1 MSGII
6 AQGANELSSSLRLRK
21 AKEIVPDGEHL
32 CIEQDGNTMTLTVNN
47 VTLKDA
53 GLYVCVLT
61 NSAGS
66 CKCSGELLVEGEGR
80 IMFIVQYDSA
90 VV

>member
-1 MSGII
+1 MICKMSKTVFPH
-6 AQGANELSSSLRLRK
+6 RLRK

-32 CIEQDGNTMTLTVNN
+32 RIEQEGSTMTLTVSD
-47 VTLKDA
+47 VTLQDA

-66 CKCSGELLVEGEGR
+66 CKCSAELLVEGELA
-80 IMFIVQYDSA
+80 A
-90 VV
+90 VHCG